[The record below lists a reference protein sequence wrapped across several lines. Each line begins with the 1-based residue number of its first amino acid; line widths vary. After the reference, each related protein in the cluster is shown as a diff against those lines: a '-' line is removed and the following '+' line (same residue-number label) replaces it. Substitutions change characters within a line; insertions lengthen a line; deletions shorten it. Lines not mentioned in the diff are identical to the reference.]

1 MQQGGAEGKQAVGK
15 EGQLS
20 GANFGP
26 KYEAHVQ
33 EMQKQLDDSRSRW
46 VCLVLRLLGT
56 CTPAPDEVRREQNS
70 TVAPVKLT
78 VVATCPYLI

>member
-1 MQQGGAEGKQAVGK
+1 MQQGGAEGKQAVGR

-46 VCLVLRLLGT
+46 ACQGSRLLSHARLHLKGGG
-56 CTPAPDEVRREQNS
+56 NS
-70 TVAPVKLT
+70 TVHWHL
-78 VVATCPYLI
+78 

>member
-46 VCLVLRLLGT
+46 ACL
-56 CTPAPDEVRREQNS
+56 
-70 TVAPVKLT
+70 
-78 VVATCPYLI
+78 